1 MKLVEGTIDTRDM
14 AKLSNAL
21 EAMGLIVL
29 EIIYDGRRTV
39 NYGIIEGIACV
50 YNLINRVKIRTIVSD
65 ERVGAMMDTLHGFG
79 NCKFIIIPEE
89 RFCPA

>member
-1 MKLVEGTIDTRDM
+1 MKLVEGTIDTRDIL
-14 AKLSNAL
+14 KLSKAL

-29 EIIYDGRRTV
+29 EIVYDGRRTM

-50 YNLINRVKIRTIVSD
+50 YNLVNRVKIRTVICD
-65 ERVGAMMDTLHGFG
+65 EWVGAMMDTLHSFG
-79 NCKFIIIPEE
+79 NCKFVIIPEE